1 MLHQALDDCRRARS
15 TTSMEQHFGCA
26 SGCLY
31 FERFFHE
38 AKIKKVS
45 LHDNIIFSMK
55 NLLSLAIFTLLAVA
69 GMAQDRC
76 YWVFFTDKNDTQ
88 FDPYTYFDAKAIE
101 RYQQC
106 GADLYDISNY
116 PLNTSYVNTVD
127 GYATETFGESRW
139 LNAVGITA
147 TYENAMLIEQ
157 LSFVERIQ
165 EIETGNM
172 TLASLSQETSMTADN
187 ENNNSILTDQVK
199 RFGGQYF
206 IDKGIDGKGLRIC
219 VMDGGFPSVNT
230 HPAFQHLRDNHQI
243 LKTYNFPNK
252 KEDVYGWSTHGTMVL
267 SCIAGIN
274 EKGQKMGLATGAEF
288 LLARTEIDPEP
299 FKEEVWW
306 AQGAEWAD
314 KNGADIINS
323 SLGYGKDR
331 HWTKDMD
338 GTSYVAKAAQK
349 AVEKGILIC
358 NSAGNEGDDSR
369 WMTIITPADA
379 DNVLTVGG
387 IDDDLEHYNHIS
399 FSSYGPT
406 ADKRLKPNVVA
417 FGHAQVANPGNG
429 KFTDAYGTSF
439 SSPLTAGFCACAWQ
453 TKRDLTALQMKAEI
467 EKSADLYPY
476 FDYAF
481 GYGVPQAA
489 YFTGDLK
496 PAERSFSFIQEKDG
510 VKISFPEVI
519 KNQDVFI
526 NIEGA
531 DGVLLGYYKATPDS
545 TGIKLRNKDLGQGR
559 KLNVCYNGF
568 TDSCPIN
575 GNGEKATVNA
585 NNFRMRGNDGT
596 FQEINNEG
604 WQQSFYFQYDYNLF
618 TDTWNGFNRHLAFGK
633 RHYFGKTYRIG
644 FGWGLDWNH
653 FVAKNSLGVND
664 RKTIMRQMQFR
675 VELLQRI
682 VMHRI
687 GVNWDLGAYGGIN
700 ITRRV
705 ELREKVTFL
714 DENQQAVTPA
724 PYDENVSTY
733 LTGCKAMNRFEY
745 GATTKLSYTFAGAIN
760 LGVYARYRLS
770 NIITKQDGLIGDPTH
785 QPSPW
790 SFGIEFEIMP

>member
-1 MLHQALDDCRRARS
+1 MKRHLL
-15 TTSMEQHFGCA
+15 TT
-26 SGCLY
+26 
-31 FERFFHE
+31 
-38 AKIKKVS
+38 
-45 LHDNIIFSMK
+45 II
-55 NLLSLAIFTLLAVA
+55 ILLAAA

-76 YWVFFTDKNDTQ
+76 YWVFFTDKNNTQ

-116 PLNTSYVNTVD
+116 PLNENYVSTVD
-127 GYATETFGESRW
+127 GYATETFGTSRW
-139 LNAVGITA
+139 LNAIGISA
-147 TYENAMLIEQ
+147 TFENAIRIEQ
-157 LSFVERIQ
+157 LPFVERIQ

-172 TLASLSQETSMTADN
+172 TLASLSQETSMAADK
-187 ENNNSILTDQVK
+187 ENDNSILTDQVK

-219 VMDGGFPSVNT
+219 VMDGGFPSVDT
-230 HPAFQHLRDNHQI
+230 HPAFKHLRDNHQI

-252 KEDVYGWSTHGTMVL
+252 KEDVYGWNSHGTMVL

-274 EKGQKMGLATGAEF
+274 AEGQKMGLATGAEF
-288 LLARTEIDPEP
+288 LLARTEIEPEP
-299 FKEEVWW
+299 YIEEVWW

-314 KNGADIINS
+314 KNGANIINS

-379 DNVLTVGG
+379 ENVLTVGG
-387 IDDDLEHYNHIS
+387 IEAELNNYRHIN

-417 FGHAQVANPGNG
+417 FGLAEVADPDGDY
-429 KFTDAYGTSF
+429 TYAAGTSF
-439 SSPLTAGFCACAWQ
+439 SSPLTAGFAACAWQ
-453 TKRDLTALQMKAEI
+453 TKRNLTALQMKAEI

-476 FDYAF
+476 FDYAY

-496 PAERSFSFIQEKDG
+496 PAERSFTLVQEKDG
-510 VKISFPEVI
+510 VRIVTPEVF

-526 NIEGA
+526 NVEGA
-531 DGVLLGYYKATPDS
+531 DGVLVGYYKVSPDS
-545 TGIKLRNKDLGQGR
+545 TGLVLKNKDLGEGR
-559 KLNVCYNGF
+559 KLNVSYNGF
-568 TDSCPIN
+568 YDSCPIHGMGGETCLRNRN
-575 GNGEKATVNA
+575 GRFK
-585 NNFRMRGNDGT
+585 GNDGT
-596 FQEINNEG
+596 FQEIKNEG

-633 RHYFGKTYRIG
+633 RHYFGKTYKVG

-653 FVAKNSLGVND
+653 LVAKNSLGVND

-687 GVNWDLGAYGGIN
+687 GVNWDLGAYGGVN

-705 ELREKVTFL
+705 ELRDKVTFL
-714 DENQQAVTPA
+714 DENHQAMDPA
-724 PYDENVSTY
+724 PYDENVSTF

-745 GATTKLSYTFAGAIN
+745 GATTKLSYTFLNAIN

-770 NIITKQDGLIGDPTH
+770 NIITKQDGLIGDLSH